1 MRRSELYECTR
12 IQAIQTAQTRES
24 SSRIHHW
31 VHDSPCHKRVE
42 NQIRFPPLLLTE
54 KGVLFCM
61 GFANDATHVQ
71 LKEIRRSCAD
81 YLHQRSV
88 HLILIH
94 FPTTAGSAQFC
105 LLCCQP
111 EPIPGT
117 LAARKHLLTQ
127 RVPCRLPVWSRMNHL
142 HELQDIASSPTLHR
156 QVRLAQE
163 QVPNNR
169 SFAPMIIP

>member
-1 MRRSELYECTR
+1 MCGS
-12 IQAIQTAQTRES
+12 
-24 SSRIHHW
+24 
-31 VHDSPCHKRVE
+31 
-42 NQIRFPPLLLTE
+42 
-54 KGVLFCM
+54 
-61 GFANDATHVQ
+61 ATSQ
-71 LKEIRRSCAD
+71 IRRSCAD

-117 LAARKHLLTQ
+117 LAARKPLLTP

-142 HELQDIASSPTLHR
+142 HELQDIASLPTLHR
-156 QVRLAQE
+156 QVHVAQE
-163 QVPNNR
+163 RVPNDRRLFLSTKFEIGAQPWVFACKGESVAKKNWTL
-169 SFAPMIIP
+169 SFSCWRAQVS